1 MTMTMALLIVDD
13 DDVEE
18 NDHHAGS
25 TNAPQIPIKSNGP
38 SLSLLPHEAYSPQ
51 TQLRPNLNAS
61 PHMARQFYYSTTQY
75 NTK

>member
-25 TNAPQIPIKSNGP
+25 TNAPQV
-38 SLSLLPHEAYSPQ
+38 PHI
-51 TQLRPNLNAS
+51 RPK
-61 PHMARQFYYSTTQY
+61 QY
-75 NTK
+75 NTIQHKVTIQYKYKVTAVDATQQGPGRAQT